1 MNKKYPIVLERV
13 LRSPFSSV
21 EKVKETL
28 VKYKKG
34 ESIGFTYLAS
44 LRSMG
49 LVPRSDGTFRLGAKY
64 QF

>member
-13 LRSPFSSV
+13 LLSPFPSIQ
-21 EKVKETL
+21 KVKETL